1 LDPEIPLEVVV
12 LPRLF
17 ATRDDLL
24 PLIIRCTV
32 GLVILPH
39 GLQKLLG
46 WFGGHGPAA
55 TIEAFQQWFGL
66 PMTVTALV
74 IAAESFGAL
83 SLILGF
89 ATRLCAA
96 SIGLVMIG
104 AITMV
109 TGRWGFFMNWYNE
122 QGRGE
127 GFEYHL
133 LVLGMVAVLI
143 LDGGGR
149 YSVDRWVSGRLKN
162 EPG

>member
-1 LDPEIPLEVVV
+1 M
-12 LPRLF
+12 LPRFF

-66 PMTVTALV
+66 PMAVTALV

-109 TGRWGFFMNWYNE
+109 TGRSGFFMNWYGD

-149 YSVDRWVSGRLKN
+149 YSIDRWVSGRLEN
-162 EPG
+162 EPNERLPAAK